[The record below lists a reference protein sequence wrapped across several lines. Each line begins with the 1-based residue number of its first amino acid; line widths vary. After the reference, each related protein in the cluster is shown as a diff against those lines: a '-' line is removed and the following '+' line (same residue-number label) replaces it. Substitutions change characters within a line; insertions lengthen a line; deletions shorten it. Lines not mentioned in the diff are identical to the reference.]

1 MIINWWVAS
10 KSSIRDCIL
19 HRYSVTMSIYN
30 LATLI
35 FYYPKAESQISK
47 LEWQMVSCWVYLRH
61 KQSIFIEICGYFQE
75 MQSIKIVFLLRTII
89 FVCNIIFLFVKTS
102 VEDRLSFKLKPTFV
116 VKKKKAFVVK
126 REKRKTCWNFFVV
139 TVFLFFFLTVGRS
152 TRNSFLD
159 NHPLTYSFV
168 DFQMQ

>member
-19 HRYSVTMSIYN
+19 HRYNVTLSIYN

-35 FYYPKAESQISK
+35 FDYPKAESQISK

-116 VKKKKAFVVK
+116 VKKRK
-126 REKRKTCWNFFVV
+126 KRKKRLLLWKEKKEKLVET
-139 TVFLFFFLTVGRS
+139 FLLWL
-152 TRNSFLD
+152 SFC
-159 NHPLTYSFV
+159 SFS
-168 DFQMQ
+168 